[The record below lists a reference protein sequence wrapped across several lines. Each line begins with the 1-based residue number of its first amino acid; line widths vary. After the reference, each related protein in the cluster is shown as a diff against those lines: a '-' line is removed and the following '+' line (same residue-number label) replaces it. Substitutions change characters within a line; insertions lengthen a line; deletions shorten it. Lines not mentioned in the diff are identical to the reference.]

1 MDYVI
6 VKKIAFTLLAGLTLA
21 ACAPQPQ
28 HTIVNPRGFFASGQ
42 AGQGQAVTVAVSAAP
57 GALNPRDAA
66 SPKIALTP
74 SNNYVNTVGDALVK
88 GLRLQGYNATRSGAA
103 SAGGVNLTI
112 TRLTTDI
119 VKGTTTDEVHAQA
132 QVIVAIGATQY
143 TFTKSMVREIP
154 LKASEETA
162 STTTNDMLGLLI
174 SDIINAPK
182 IQGALTRRG
191 PF

>member
-1 MDYVI
+1 ML
-6 VKKIAFTLLAGLTLA
+6 VKKIALTLLAGLTLA
-21 ACAPQPQ
+21 ACAPIPQ

-42 AGQGQAVTVAVSAAP
+42 TGQGQAVAVSVSALP

-74 SNNYVNTVGDALVK
+74 SNNYVNTIGDALVK
-88 GLRLQGYNATRSGAA
+88 GLRLQGYNATRSGAP
-103 SAGGVNLTI
+103 SMGGLTMTI
-112 TRLTTDI
+112 QRLTTDI

-132 QVIVAIGATQY
+132 QVVVAIGATNY
-143 TFTKSMVREIP
+143 SFSKSMVREIP
-154 LKASEETA
+154 LKASEESA
-162 STTTNDMLGLLI
+162 STATNDMLGLLV